1 MQKELYKIDI
11 IKLTLTITTLTTVV
25 VLGLAFS
32 FRFFSCQKSTG
43 LKNITN
49 KVGGRLTEG
58 IIDDKQEKTTPEK
71 AVLKAVNANRSR
83 VVKIYAKLN
92 NNADLNEKNEKF
104 LARGIILSEDGI
116 IVTAKGAFQ
125 ERKEYS
131 IIIPGKKDIF
141 NLQPLKVGER
151 LAFFKI
157 PTKFNLVVNLENSQ
171 PQKND
176 LVVAISG
183 REKDGMAVGKIL
195 KIENIM
201 DNTLITT
208 TIPPKSIEA
217 GTPLINQ
224 KEKVIG
230 IYSATDEEGRSL
242 FVTGKDIKKAK
253 SKLKLN

>member
-11 IKLTLTITTLTTVV
+11 IKLILTVV
-25 VLGLAFS
+25 ILTAVAVLGLAFA

-43 LKNITN
+43 LKNVAD
-49 KVGGRLTEG
+49 KVEGRLTEG

-71 AVLKAVNANRSR
+71 AVLKAVNANRSK

-92 NNADLNEKNEKF
+92 DRADLNEKNEKF
-104 LARGIILSEDGI
+104 LARGVIVSKDGI
-116 IVTAKGAFQ
+116 VATVKGAFQ
-125 ERKEYS
+125 AEKEYS
-131 IIIPGKKDIF
+131 IIAPGKKDVF
-141 NLQPLKVGER
+141 EVRPLKIGKR

-157 PTKFNLVVNLENSQ
+157 PAEFNLVVDLENSQ
-171 PQKND
+171 PQKD
-176 LVVAISG
+176 GLVVAIGG

-195 KIENIM
+195 KMENVM

-230 IYSATDEEGRSL
+230 IYSGTDEEGRSL
-242 FVTGKDIKKAK
+242 FVVGKDIKRAK
-253 SKLKLN
+253 SKLNE